1 MNYYRLYIDESGDHN
16 YPNDENLKGRYLCLT
31 GIILDQDS
39 NNILKSKI
47 KALQDLV
54 GDDSEDTR
62 FHADDIKS
70 GRGIFG
76 ILHTNTEINSK
87 WNSILFS
94 IIQDVDFKICAVV
107 IDKKE
112 HKQRYGLA
120 ALHPY
125 HYCLSIITEQYLN
138 FLENKNGKGD
148 IMAESRGKKED
159 RLLSN
164 TFTNFYTEGN
174 QFYSPE
180 KIQSI
185 LTSKEIKI
193 KTKSYGISGLILAD
207 ILSLSVKFNILNS
220 NTNIEGG
227 MKNNFVK
234 QLSDMIIDKYVCD
247 ENGKT
252 KDFGQRFV

>member
-16 YPNDENLKGRYLCLT
+16 YPSDENLKGRYLCLT
-31 GIILDQDS
+31 GIIIDQEA

-47 KALQDLV
+47 KELQDLV

-62 FHADDIKS
+62 FHAEDIKS

-76 ILHTNTEINSK
+76 VLHTNAEIKSK
-87 WNSILFS
+87 WNTILFS
-94 IIQDVDFKICAVV
+94 IMHDIDFKICAVV

-112 HKQRYGLA
+112 HKEKYGLA

-125 HYCLSIITEQYLN
+125 HYCLNIITEQYLK
-138 FLENKNGKGD
+138 FLDDRNSKGD
-148 IMAESRGKKED
+148 VMAESRGKKED

-164 TFTNFYTEGN
+164 TFTGFYTEGN

-180 KIQSI
+180 KIQNI

-193 KTKSYGISGLILAD
+193 KTKAYGISGLILAD
-207 ILSLSVKFNILNS
+207 ILSLAVKFNIIYS
-220 NTNIEGG
+220 YTNIEGG
-227 MKNNFVK
+227 LKDNFVK
-234 QLSDMIIDKYVCD
+234 QLSDIIANKYLSD
-247 ENGKT
+247 ENGEVKG
-252 KDFGQRFV
+252 FGQKFV